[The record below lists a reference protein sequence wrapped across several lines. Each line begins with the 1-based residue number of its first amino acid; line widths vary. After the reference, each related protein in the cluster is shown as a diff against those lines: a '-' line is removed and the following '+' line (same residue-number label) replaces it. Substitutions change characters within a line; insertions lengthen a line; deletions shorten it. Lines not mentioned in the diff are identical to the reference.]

1 MAAMEDVLEVYHREY
16 DERFPVVCMDET
28 SKQLVA
34 ETRVPIP
41 LAPGRPARFD
51 YEYKRNGVANL
62 FMFTEP
68 LKGWRWAEVTGRRT
82 RTDWALVIKELLD
95 VRYPNAVK
103 VVLVMDNLNTHTI
116 GSLYEAFDPVEAR
129 RLAGRLEIHYT
140 PKHGSWLNIAETE
153 LSVLAMQCL
162 DRRIPTKEDLE
173 REVQGWEDGRNMT
186 TKGVD
191 WQFTTDHARVKL
203 RRLYPQILS

>member
-1 MAAMEDVLEVYHREY
+1 MEDVLEVYHRGY
-16 DERFPVVCMDET
+16 DEKFPVICMDET

-41 LAPGRPARFD
+41 LAPGRPARLD
-51 YEYKRNGVANL
+51 YEYTRNGVANI
-62 FMFTEP
+62 FMFNEP
-68 LKGWRWAEVTGRRT
+68 LTGWRWAQVTDRRT
-82 RTDWALVIKELLD
+82 RTDWADVIRELLD
-95 VRYPNAVK
+95 VRDPHAAK

-116 GSLYEAFDPVEAR
+116 GSLYEAFEPTEAR
-129 RLAGRLEIHYT
+129 RLAERLEIHYT

-162 DRRIPTKEDLE
+162 DRRIPTQGDLE
-173 REVQGWEDGRNMT
+173 REVQAWQDDRNQA

-191 WQFTTDHARVKL
+191 WHFSTNDARIKL
-203 RRLYPQILS
+203 RRLYPRLLS

>member
-1 MAAMEDVLEVYHREY
+1 MEDVLEVYHRVY
-16 DERFPVVCMDET
+16 DPRFPVVCMDET

-34 ETRVPIP
+34 ETRVPIA
-41 LAPGRPARFD
+41 LAPGRAARFD
-51 YEYKRNGVANL
+51 YEYERNGVANI

-68 LKGWRWAEVTGRRT
+68 LDGWRWVEVTDRRA

-95 VRYPNAVK
+95 VHFPDAEK

-116 GSLYEAFDPVEAR
+116 GSLYDAFDPTEAR
-129 RLAGRLEIHYT
+129 RLAERLEIHYT

-162 DRRIPTKEDLE
+162 DRRIPAKADLE
-173 REVQGWEDGRNMT
+173 REVRAWEDERNKA

-191 WQFTTDHARVKL
+191 WQFTTEDARVKL
-203 RRLYPQILS
+203 RRLYPQIQS